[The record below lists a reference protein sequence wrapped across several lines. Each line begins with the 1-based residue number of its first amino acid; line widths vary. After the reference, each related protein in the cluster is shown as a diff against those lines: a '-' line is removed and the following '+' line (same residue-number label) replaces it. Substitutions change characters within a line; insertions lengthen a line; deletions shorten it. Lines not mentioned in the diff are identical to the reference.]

1 MNLVEMENVGVADYY
16 LELSKFIHDFVNRN
30 YPLTIDD
37 MKGIVN
43 DVETE
48 NIKYRNEILKVMNA
62 ALEIILM
69 RKTNEN
75 LEFIKN
81 TNNGIYLRPVDIKT
95 QQEEIYNYSQQIL
108 ETLWIYKQSKEDN
121 VGRKNNK

>member
-37 MKGIVN
+37 MKEIVN

-48 NIKYRNEILKVMNA
+48 NIKYRNEILNVMNA

>member
-69 RKTNEN
+69 RKANEN

-81 TNNGIYLRPVDIKT
+81 TNNGVYLRPVDIKT